1 MPAIDRYDKTSSAK
15 QESSYPEE
23 ADEKLNGPGGDV
35 RAEQQGM
42 RAESGLFKIAFGPL
56 LVKMQAWNV
65 GVCISYSTFDQK

>member
-1 MPAIDRYDKTSSAK
+1 MPCQRSGYDKTSSVK

-42 RAESGLFKIAFGPL
+42 RAESDLFKIAFGPL
-56 LVKMQAWNV
+56 LVKMQA
-65 GVCISYSTFDQK
+65 